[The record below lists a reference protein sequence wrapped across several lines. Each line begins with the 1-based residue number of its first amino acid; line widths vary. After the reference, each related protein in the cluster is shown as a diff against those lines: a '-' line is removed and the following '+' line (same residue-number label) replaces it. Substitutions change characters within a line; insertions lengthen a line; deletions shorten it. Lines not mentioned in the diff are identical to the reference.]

1 MANTTIAAFAQP
13 LRGISKVDN
22 LPRIFLA
29 IAEDD
34 EVASPYVYAIDMNGE
49 MEYVNMRDVTIDL
62 RYDLATKSWVD
73 TSELPDEDEFGED
86 E

>member
-1 MANTTIAAFAQP
+1 MANVSIAAFAQP
-13 LRGISKVDN
+13 LRGISKVDS

-49 MEYVNMRDVTIDL
+49 MEYINMRDVTVDL

-73 TSELPDEDEFGED
+73 MSELPDEDEFGEG

>member
-29 IAEDD
+29 IADDD
-34 EVASPYVYAIDMNGE
+34 ETVSPYLYTIDMNGE
-49 MEYVNMRDVTIDL
+49 MGHVNMRDVIVDL
-62 RYDLATKSWVD
+62 RFDLTTKMWVD
-73 TSELPDEDEFGED
+73 MSEQAEEDEFGED